1 MGETTYSTRQVADMA
16 GVHKDTLLRWLREG
30 RVPEPSRDRNNWR
43 IFTSEEAEAIVRY
56 AKGTAPSV
64 SSTVRDAQSVYHLS
78 LPYADSIPRLCQLD
92 WDFVDANT
100 GYLTHSIHP
109 YPAKF
114 IPQIPNAIIQELS
127 SVNETILDPFCGSG
141 TTLVEALR
149 LGRHAIG
156 VDANPLACLIS
167 RAKTTRISEEE
178 AEILHTLA
186 EEIASVGQ
194 QASIGTLPLFPD
206 LPQVPIS
213 EEDRPTFKGITEWF
227 DPHVIDELAFIKK
240 KCLALPSSQVRQLAL
255 VAFSSII
262 VAVSRQDSETRYVR
276 REKNIM
282 PGDTLQRFSR
292 ALDQAIRR
300 ILEFTAEVDERVT
313 ARVYSAN
320 VLDGPQVG
328 PVDLVVCSPPYP
340 NAFSYHLYHRTRMV
354 WLDMDQQRFK
364 SEEIG
369 SHRKYS
375 RKGPNATTIDTFRSE
390 LETILS
396 WLAVQVRP
404 NRHVCFVIGDS
415 TIKGETIKNDKLLI
429 DVAMSCGFQLE
440 ANISRRLQATKK
452 YFNPSIGKIKEEH
465 IVILRNAGEQ
475 TWQTPTN

>member
-1 MGETTYSTRQVADMA
+1 MA
-16 GVHKDTLLRWLREG
+16 GVHRDTLLRWLREG
-30 RVPEPSRDRNNWR
+30 RIPEPGRDRNNWR
-43 IFTSEEAEAIVRY
+43 IFTPEETEFIVRY
-56 AKGTAPSV
+56 AKGTAPST
-64 SSTVRDAQSVYHLS
+64 SSAVRHAQSVYHLS

-100 GYLTHSIHP
+100 GFLTHSIHP

-167 RAKTTRISEEE
+167 QAKTTRIGEE
-178 AEILHTLA
+178 AGILYALA

-213 EEDRPTFKGITEWF
+213 EEDRPTSEGITEWF
-227 DPHVIDELAFIKK
+227 DQHIIDELAFIKK
-240 KCLALPSSQVRQLAL
+240 KCLELPSSQVRQLAL
-255 VAFSSII
+255 VVFSSII
-262 VAVSRQDSETRYVR
+262 VAVSSKDSDTRYVR

-292 ALDQAIRR
+292 ALDQATRR
-300 ILEFTAEVDERVT
+300 TLELTAEVDERVT
-313 ARVYSAN
+313 TQVFKAN
-320 VLDGPQVG
+320 ILDGPQVG

-340 NAFSYHLYHRTRMV
+340 NAFSYHLYHRTRMA

-375 RKGPNATTIDTFRSE
+375 RKGPNAATVDTFRSE
-390 LETILS
+390 LQTILS

-404 NRHVCFVIGDS
+404 SRHVCFVIGDS
-415 TIKGETIKNDKLLI
+415 TIKGETIKNDQLLI
-429 DVAMSCGFQLE
+429 DVAASLGFRLE
-440 ANISRRLQATKK
+440 ANINRRLQDTKK
-452 YFNPSIGKIKEEH
+452 YFNPSVGRIKEEH
-465 IVILRNAGEQ
+465 IVILRNAGER
-475 TWQTPTN
+475 T